1 MALILAVKLQNP
13 KAPTLLRNKLVVPD
27 LLEAAAHDSVI
38 IDDGDASTTD
48 HDAVAFLAIFHGATA
63 R

>member
-27 LLEAAAHDSVI
+27 LLEAAAHDRVI
-38 IDDGDASTTD
+38 IDDEGPD
-48 HDAVAFLAIFHGATA
+48 HTGS
-63 R
+63 

>member
-27 LLEAAAHDSVI
+27 LLEAAAHDRVI
-38 IDDGDASTTD
+38 IDDEDASTAD